1 MGGRLSRWRY
11 LLLALPFLWQLGLAP
26 WANGVAARPLGIP
39 FAMFW
44 QIAGIVFA
52 SACIALLYWMERRA
66 ARDGADD
73 GAGDGEGSGANA
85 GMGDGAG
92 GR

>member
-26 WANGVAARPLGIP
+26 WANGVAVRPLGIP

-44 QIAGIVFA
+44 QITGIIFA
-52 SACIALLYWMERRA
+52 SACIALLYRMEKRA
-66 ARDGADD
+66 ARNDTGVDTGASANDGTSN
-73 GAGDGEGSGANA
+73 GASG
-85 GMGDGAG
+85 
-92 GR
+92 R